1 MTGDSGQVVTG
12 DEQTSLIFPCPPFPP
27 FLEKLKK
34 KHVEYWE
41 ISILLSSP
49 ICSNVVCLGYGKT
62 LCCGAG
68 PNEATLCA

>member
-1 MTGDSGQVVTG
+1 VVTG
-12 DEQTSLIFPCPPFPP
+12 DEQTYLIFPCPPFPP

-49 ICSNVVCLGYGKT
+49 ICSNVVCLGYGNT
-62 LCCGAG
+62 LVLWGRSY
-68 PNEATLCA
+68 EATLCA